1 MGLVNRE
8 RTAWQVRI
16 DRSAWTFQPGN
27 VSQNNSAGKSWPGET
42 RRDKPAGT
50 GQPGLSDQT
59 GQPGQIS
66 SERSVRTVQREKS
79 AQIGYSG

>member
-16 DRSAWTFQPGN
+16 DRSAWTFQPEKVGLVRPDGTSQQGQ
-27 VSQNNSAGKSWPGET
+27 VSPACQTRQASLDRSAQK
-42 RRDKPAGT
+42 
-50 GQPGLSDQT
+50 GQLF
-59 GQPGQIS
+59 
-66 SERSVRTVQREKS
+66 RTVQREES